1 MPQYNTRSTQQ
12 VRTWTTQ
19 TVCFRDFDAA
29 QRRGMYNLEPEH
41 QRRNVHG
48 REWQQDIITS
58 SLEFGCIPAPSF
70 HQRTMPNG
78 TVQWE
83 SLDGKQ
89 RCNAILRFMRDELAV
104 EFENWKEYDGEV
116 YLSQL
121 YPYHQ
126 QIIENLTI
134 SFLLLHE
141 TLKDYEIQRFFQCA
155 QQTKRTSNGEHLK
168 SALNSPKRKVVMELL
183 HTTSPF
189 TETLKKIQPSDARY
203 KHLEIV
209 AELLYC
215 FDACADNRDTFD
227 VTPKVLK
234 DWWSEG
240 GEVVREPMWKGFVSS
255 ASCALSCLD
264 EASVTNK
271 MSKTTFLPV
280 YKFILERCWEWKI
293 TEEEQKADREAN
305 MKALRRVLKS
315 GRDFKG
321 SASAG
326 SNNGG
331 VSKQRY
337 LTLSGIVEEEVAS
350 AQSS

>member
-19 TVCFRDFDAA
+19 TVSFRNFDAD
-29 QRRGMYNLEPEH
+29 QKRGMYNLEPEH

-48 REWQQDIITS
+48 REWQQDIIAS

-134 SFLLLHE
+134 DFKLLHE
-141 TLKDYEIQRFFQCA
+141 TLKDHEIQRYFQCA

-168 SALNSPKRKVVMELL
+168 SALNSPKRKAVMELL
-183 HTTSPF
+183 HTASPF

-203 KHLEIV
+203 KQLEIA

-215 FDACADNRDTFD
+215 YDACVDNRDTFD
-227 VTPKVLK
+227 VTPKALK

-240 GEVVREPMWKGFVSS
+240 GSVIREPMWTGFVSS

-264 EASVTNK
+264 EASITNK

-280 YKFILERCWEWKI
+280 YKFILERCWEWNI
-293 TEEEQKADREAN
+293 TEKEQKADREAN

-337 LTLSGIVEEEVAS
+337 LTLSGLVEEELAS
-350 AQSS
+350 AELL